1 MTLCARARAL
11 ALCRARRTAACS
23 KALLL
28 LALAACSNAPDVV
41 ARAPSIPGAVLDPE
55 NPPKIVEVSG
65 EIEVRDPAIIQAG
78 GSFYLFHTGNGISA
92 KVSSDL
98 GAWQSAPRVFE
109 TYPAWIA
116 DTIPGVG
123 ELWSPAIALFAGLY
137 HLYYAASV
145 FGEDRSC
152 IGHASKAALDSS
164 EPWTDL
170 GSVVCS
176 NTGAT
181 ADDWNAID
189 PELLLLDGTPW
200 LVFGSYQSGI
210 KLVRLDASGS
220 HTDSELY
227 SLAARTGSNA
237 IQQPFLMRRAAYYY
251 LFSSFDTCC
260 RGVDSTHK
268 IMVGRAAEVT
278 GPYLDRAGA
287 QLLEGGGSLVLEGDD
302 RFHGPGSNAVLV
314 HGAKTYDVYH
324 AYDGNLNG
332 RATLRIAE
340 LAWDAAGWPVS
351 GGP

>member
-1 MTLCARARAL
+1 MSLGARARSL
-11 ALCRARRTAACS
+11 ALGTARRTVLRG
-23 KALLL
+23 ALLL
-28 LALAACSNAPDVV
+28 LLSACSNAPDVV
-41 ARAPSIPGAVLDPE
+41 ARARIPGEVLDPE

-65 EIEVRDPAIIQAG
+65 DIEVRDPAIIEANG
-78 GSFYLFHTGNGISA
+78 RFYLFHTGTGIAS

-98 GAWQSAPRVFE
+98 STWQAGPRVFDP
-109 TYPAWIA
+109 YPAWI
-116 DTIPGVG
+116 DEIIPDVG
-123 ELWSPAIALFAGLY
+123 ELWSPAIAHFGGVY

-145 FGEDRSC
+145 FGGNRSC
-152 IGHASKAALDSS
+152 IGHASKPALDSS
-164 EPWTDL
+164 DAWTDL
-170 GSVVCS
+170 GSVICS
-176 NTGAT
+176 NTGST

-189 PELLLLDGTPW
+189 PELLLLDGIPW

-210 KLVRLDASGS
+210 KLIRLDPSGS
-220 HTDSELY
+220 RTDSELY
-227 SLAARTGSNA
+227 SVAERTGDTSA
-237 IQQPFLMRRAAYYY
+237 VQQPVLWQRAGYFY

-268 IMVGRAAEVT
+268 IMVGRAADIT

-287 QLLEGGGSLVLEGDD
+287 KLLDGGGTLVLDGDD
-302 RFHGPGSNAVLV
+302 RFHGPGSNALLA

-340 LAWDAAGWPVS
+340 LAWDTEGWPVS